1 VFPGAPARAHWGYD
15 DPSAGDAP
23 DEVKLAAFRDTL
35 HQLRRRIEAFVNLPD
50 AALDRLSLEQSAR
63 RLADA

>member
-1 VFPGAPARAHWGYD
+1 MDG
-15 DPSAGDAP
+15 AGDAP